1 VRAALAITLLAVAA
15 AVAAAAPN
23 RPRKR
28 PGKTVRVERKQPAVA
43 STSRLCPLYDRD
55 VGSCPREVAVGDV
68 GLVVD
73 AEGTYGE
80 ATIAE
85 VTRINDTCGNP
96 VTWNIVIDVSR
107 LAPSDFSYN
116 ALLVMEHRVADGGQ
130 TVAASMDAP
139 SGRPDENVQ
148 HALDDDGDGQPD
160 LLVTS
165 YACDERLKPSRASR
179 VSHTCYDTWLEVRD
193 EWRRARTDQVPMCYR

>member
-1 VRAALAITLLAVAA
+1 MRAALVLTVLVAAA
-15 AVAAAAPN
+15 AVAAAAPGK
-23 RPRKR
+23 PRKR
-28 PGKTVRVERKQPAVA
+28 AGKTVRVERKQPQV
-43 STSRLCPLYDRD
+43 SSKSRLCPLYDRD

-80 ATIAE
+80 ATITE
-85 VTRINDTCGNP
+85 VTRLGDSCGNP
-96 VTWNIVIDVSR
+96 AGWNIVIDVSR
-107 LAPSDFSYN
+107 LSSSDFSYN
-116 ALLVMEHRVADGGQ
+116 ALLVMDHRVADGGR
-130 TVAASMDAP
+130 TLAASMDAP

-160 LLVTS
+160 LLVTN
-165 YACDERLKPSRASR
+165 YACDERLRPSRASR

-193 EWRRARTDQVPMCYR
+193 EWRRARTDHVPVCYR

>member
-1 VRAALAITLLAVAA
+1 MLVAAA
-15 AVAAAAPN
+15 AVAAAAP

-28 PGKTVRVERKQPAVA
+28 PGKTVRVERKQPQIA
-43 STSRLCPLYDRD
+43 SKSRLCPLYDRD
-55 VGSCPREVAVGDV
+55 VGSCPREVMVGDV

-80 ATIAE
+80 ATITE
-85 VTRINDTCGNP
+85 VTRISDTCGNP
-96 VTWNIVIDVSR
+96 VTWNIVIDLSR
-107 LAPSDFSYN
+107 LTSSDFSYN
-116 ALLVMEHRVADGGQ
+116 AMLVMDHRVADNGR
-130 TVAASMDAP
+130 TVAAAMEAP

-160 LLVTS
+160 LLVTI
-165 YACDERLKPSRASR
+165 YACDERMRPSRASR
-179 VSHTCYDTWLEVRD
+179 VSHTCYDTLIEVRD